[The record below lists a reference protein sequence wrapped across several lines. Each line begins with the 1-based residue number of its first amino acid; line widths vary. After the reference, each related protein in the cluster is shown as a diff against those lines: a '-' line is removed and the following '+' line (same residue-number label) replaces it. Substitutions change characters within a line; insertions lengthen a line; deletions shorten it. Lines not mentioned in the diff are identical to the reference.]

1 MYSWNTADS
10 RNTHTSGNARCRLPN
25 NYSHNIRLLCDW
37 LVTLLHPQHKTPCH
51 RPVTLTQQ
59 LHPQH
64 KTPCHRPVT
73 LTQQLQPQHRLHCH
87 RPVTLTQQLQPQR
100 RLHCH
105 RLATLAQQLQPQ
117 RKTPLSST
125 CYAYPTTT
133 ATTQDS
139 YVIDLLH
146 YYSHNT
152 DSVSSTCYT
161 YPTTTATMQ
170 DSNVIDLLHYY
181 SHNTDS
187 SVIDLLRLPNNYS
200 HDTRLHCHRL
210 VTLTQQLQP
219 QRKTPMWLICYTTT
233 ATTQTPLSSTYY
245 TYPTTT
251 ATTQTPLSSTYYTY
265 PTTTATTQT
274 PLSWTCYTY
283 PTTTATT
290 QDSTV
295 IDLLR
300 LPNNYSHNTRLHCH
314 RLVTLTQQLQPQRRL
329 QCHRL
334 ITLNQQLQPQ
344 RKTPMWSTCYTTTA
358 TTQTPLSSTCYTYPT
373 TTATTQDSTVIDLLR
388 LPNNYSH
395 NARLLCDR
403 LVTLTQQLQPQHRLH
418 CHRLV
423 TLTQQ
428 LQPQHKTPL
437 SSTCYAYPTTTATTQ
452 DSTVIDLLHY
462 YSHNTRLHCH
472 RPVTLTQQLQPQHK
486 TPLSSTCYA
495 YPSTT
500 AMTQDSYVTD
510 LLHYYSHNADS
521 TVIDRLHFTW
531 FDSVVCMTG
540 RAVKMAQKVLSRGTQ
555 PNSTQRQVTLKN
567 TS

>member
-219 QRKTPMWLICYTTT
+219 QR
-233 ATTQTPLSSTYY
+233 
-245 TYPTTT
+245 
-251 ATTQTPLSSTYYTY
+251 
-265 PTTTATTQT
+265 
-274 PLSWTCYTY
+274 
-283 PTTTATT
+283 
-290 QDSTV
+290 
-295 IDLLR
+295 
-300 LPNNYSHNTRLHCH
+300 
-314 RLVTLTQQLQPQRRL
+314 RL

-452 DSTVIDLLHY
+452 DSTVIDLLRLPIN
-462 YSHNTRLHCH
+462 YSHDARLLCDWLVTLLQPQRRLHCH
-472 RPVTLTQQLQPQHK
+472 RPVTFHMIWQCCLHDRTGSK
-486 TPLSSTCYA
+486 NGSKSSLSR
-495 YPSTT
+495 
-500 AMTQDSYVTD
+500 
-510 LLHYYSHNADS
+510 DS
-521 TVIDRLHFTW
+521 TQLNPTSSNSKKHQLNKTAES
-531 FDSVVCMTG
+531 SVV
-540 RAVKMAQKVLSRGTQ
+540 Q
-555 PNSTQRQVTLKN
+555 
-567 TS
+567 